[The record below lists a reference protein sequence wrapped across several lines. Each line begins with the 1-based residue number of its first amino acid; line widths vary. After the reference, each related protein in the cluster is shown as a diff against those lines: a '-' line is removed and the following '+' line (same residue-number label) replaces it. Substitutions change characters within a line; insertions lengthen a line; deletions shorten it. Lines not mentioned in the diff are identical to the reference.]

1 MMAEMA
7 EGTGREAA
15 AAKYRAMAATAED
28 YLKRTFFTAD
38 GGTILPVFRD
48 MQTPL
53 LFALKLGL
61 VEGDAKARAI
71 ADLRA
76 SITASGGTLHTGF
89 LGTAIALET
98 LTASGLSSLAYDLL
112 LNRKFP
118 GWLYS
123 VDQGATTVWE
133 RWNSYTKKD
142 GFGPVGMNSFNH
154 YAYGSVLAWLYKT
167 AAGIAAD
174 VRSPGFRHIVMAPV
188 PDRRLGFVKAEYRS
202 SAGLVKSAWRYKGD
216 EWIWEFTVPAG
227 ATATVTVPGEKPRLY
242 GAGSWRIGGGGQ
254 CHLRTATRRN
264 LALTRITND

>member
-1 MMAEMA
+1 MAEMA

-48 MQTPL
+48 MQTPM

-61 VEGDAKARAI
+61 VEGDAKARTI

-89 LGTAIALET
+89 LGTAIALDT

-154 YAYGSVLAWLYKT
+154 YAYGSVLAWIYKT

-174 VRSPGFRHIVMAPV
+174 PAQPGFKNIIMKPV
-188 PDRRLGFVKAEYRS
+188 PDRRLGYVTASYDS
-202 SAGLVKSAWRYKGD
+202 AAGLIKSAWRYEGEK
-216 EWIWEFTVPAG
+216 WIWEFTVPEG
-227 ATATVTVPGEKPRLY
+227 AMASVTLPNETVVRKH
-242 GAGSWRIGGGGQ
+242 GAGTYRYE
-254 CHLRTATRRN
+254 LV
-264 LALTRITND
+264 LK